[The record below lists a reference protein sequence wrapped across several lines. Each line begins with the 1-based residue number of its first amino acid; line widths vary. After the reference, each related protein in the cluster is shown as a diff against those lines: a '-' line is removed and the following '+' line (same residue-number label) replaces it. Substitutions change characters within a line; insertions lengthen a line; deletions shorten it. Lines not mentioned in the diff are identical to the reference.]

1 MNYESTIGLEVH
13 IQLKTKSKIWCS
25 ASSNYYEQETNTC
38 ISQTCVVEPGA

>member
-25 ASSNYYEQETNTC
+25 ASANYD
-38 ISQTCVVEPGA
+38 